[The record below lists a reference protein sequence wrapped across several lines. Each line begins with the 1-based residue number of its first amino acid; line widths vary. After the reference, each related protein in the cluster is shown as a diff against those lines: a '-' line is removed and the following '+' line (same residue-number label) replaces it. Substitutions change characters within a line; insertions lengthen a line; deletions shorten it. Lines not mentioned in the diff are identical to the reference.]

1 LDLFDQPDTFLAQ
14 VIKRLAADADV
25 FVQNMRPGV
34 IDKLGVGAR
43 PRAVASFRSFAHQPG
58 VFCTDDREW
67 KVQGRVRV
75 TSITT
80 RLEFSGPLSR
90 KRWAFSI
97 QAL

>member
-58 VFCTDDREW
+58 VFCTDDRE
-67 KVQGRVRV
+67 
-75 TSITT
+75 
-80 RLEFSGPLSR
+80 
-90 KRWAFSI
+90 
-97 QAL
+97 